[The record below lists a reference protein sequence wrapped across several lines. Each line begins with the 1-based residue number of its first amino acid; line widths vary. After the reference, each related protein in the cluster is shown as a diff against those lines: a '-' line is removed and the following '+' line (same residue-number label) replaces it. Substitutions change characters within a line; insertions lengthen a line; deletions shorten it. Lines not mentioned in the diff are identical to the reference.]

1 LKKEEID
8 VKQKFLMLL
17 SIIFITGCGGR
28 ETELETEITVP
39 VSVMEVKIKPID
51 AFIIATGSVYPSQ
64 DAVLKSETSGLYYSM
79 KNPETGRAF
88 ALGEFVHTGQHII
101 RLEDKE
107 FENSVKIESQKLNLD
122 ISSREFEKQES
133 LYEKGGVT
141 LRELKNAE
149 MDYINAKYSYQNAQ
163 LQLVKLK
170 ITVPFD
176 GVIVD
181 MPYYTQGTRVAT
193 NQVMVE
199 IMNYNKL
206 VLDVNLP
213 GKDLELVKKDQ
224 PVRIMNYNLPE
235 DTLAGTISQVSP
247 AIDPTTR
254 TFKASI
260 KVNNHDLLMRPGMF
274 VKTDIIV
281 AREDS
286 ALVIPKDIILS
297 RQRGNTVFIVQ
308 RGAAQERIISIGLE
322 NPDEIQVTR
331 GLRLNDR
338 VVVKG
343 YETLQ
348 NRSKVKIIQ

>member
-1 LKKEEID
+1 
-8 VKQKFLMLL
+8 
-17 SIIFITGCGGR
+17 
-28 ETELETEITVP
+28 
-39 VSVMEVKIKPID
+39 
-51 AFIIATGSVYPSQ
+51 
-64 DAVLKSETSGLYYSM
+64 
-79 KNPETGRAF
+79 
-88 ALGEFVHTGQHII
+88 
-101 RLEDKE
+101 
-107 FENSVKIESQKLNLD
+107 
-122 ISSREFEKQES
+122 
-133 LYEKGGVT
+133 
-141 LRELKNAE
+141 
-149 MDYINAKYSYQNAQ
+149 
-163 LQLVKLK
+163 
-170 ITVPFD
+170 
-176 GVIVD
+176 
-181 MPYYTQGTRVAT
+181 
-193 NQVMVE
+193 
-199 IMNYNKL
+199 MNYNKL

-254 TFKASI
+254 TFKVSI
-260 KVNNHDLLMRPGMF
+260 KFNNPDLLMRPGMF